1 MLVLAV
7 GIGCVMVLV
16 TAEEIV
22 GEADIILSVAD
33 NFVQIEGDTL
43 AAEGVQTFG
52 ADNGLDP
59 LGSRYGSLLIAKRGL
74 KMIFFSSSWLNFYV
88 IQKVGAVAR
97 IFLNSSSL
105 ATFRR
110 KSKFNLLQ
118 IVIQARRKSIF
129 QPKLT

>member
-22 GEADIILSVAD
+22 GEADIILSVTD

-74 KMIFFSSSWLNFYV
+74 KMIFFSSF
-88 IQKVGAVAR
+88 G
-97 IFLNSSSL
+97 
-105 ATFRR
+105 
-110 KSKFNLLQ
+110 
-118 IVIQARRKSIF
+118 
-129 QPKLT
+129 